1 MTTTIATKLKLS
13 PVNMDARKAIQMR
26 AGDVVR
32 VWVRIEEG
40 KDKEMEKYVLFL
52 EDVYKVDGTK
62 YIIDNEDVNIPNSN
76 K

>member
-1 MTTTIATKLKLS
+1 M
-13 PVNMDARKAIQMR
+13 KA
-26 AGDVVR
+26 VY
-32 VWVRIEEG
+32 EPNG